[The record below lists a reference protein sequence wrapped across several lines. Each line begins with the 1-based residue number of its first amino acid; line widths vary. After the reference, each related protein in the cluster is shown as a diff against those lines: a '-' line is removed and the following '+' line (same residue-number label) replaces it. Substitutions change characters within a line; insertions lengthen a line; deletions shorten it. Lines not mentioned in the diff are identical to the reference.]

1 MSEIFV
7 IFFLVVGTLFVLL
20 SAVGVFRMPDLYSRM
35 HASTKAG
42 TLGVSCL
49 LFAAAIHFGDLGVS
63 TRALLVIAFLFL
75 TAPVAAHMIAQA
87 AYFTDVPQWE
97 GTVIDELRERHDLEA
112 STREQALPSPEGPDQ
127 PPPASSPVT

>member
-1 MSEIFV
+1 MTEW
-7 IFFLVVGTLFVLL
+7 LVMLMLIVGTGFVLL

-49 LFAAAIHFGDLGVS
+49 VFAAAIHFGDLGIS

-75 TAPVAAHMIAQA
+75 TAPVAATMIAHA
-87 AYFTDVPQWE
+87 AYSAEVPQWK
-97 GTVIDELRERHDLEA
+97 GTVLDELRERRDLEI
-112 STREQALPSPEGPDQ
+112 PSDDGRVQ
-127 PPPASSPVT
+127 PQ